1 MGRSHSYLE
10 LDARRR
16 LPLGAMARH
25 SLYLVQ
31 VAPNGV
37 ITLTPA
43 EVTPLVEVGKA
54 TPSVRKRPAP
64 RKKAAPAAADT
75 LQGPGV
81 DAHEGSD
88 SSTG

>member
-25 SLYLVQ
+25 DMYLVQ

-43 EVTPLVEVGKA
+43 QITPLVEIGKA
-54 TPSVRKRPAP
+54 EPPVRKRRAP
-64 RKKAAPAAADT
+64 NKKAAPAAAEPPQEQD
-75 LQGPGV
+75 GN
-81 DAHEGSD
+81 D
-88 SSTG
+88 

>member
-25 SLYLVQ
+25 DMYLVQ

-43 EVTPLVEVGKA
+43 EVTPLVQVGKA
-54 TPSVRKRPAP
+54 EPPVRKRRAP
-64 RKKAAPAAADT
+64 RKAAAAADEKPQEQET
-75 LQGPGV
+75 P
-81 DAHEGSD
+81 
-88 SSTG
+88 